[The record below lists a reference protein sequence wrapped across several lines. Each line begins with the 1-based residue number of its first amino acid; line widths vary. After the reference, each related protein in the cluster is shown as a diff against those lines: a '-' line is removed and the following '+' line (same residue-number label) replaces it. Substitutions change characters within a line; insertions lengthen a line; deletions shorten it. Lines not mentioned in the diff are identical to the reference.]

1 MEMQAYLEKVLHREV
16 RLTAYDDIAK
26 LPLIYRSTVRLH
38 VLNIDKQACL
48 LIEPLET
55 MALPDLRKCCKQTER
70 LRDAL
75 CFVSAYAQL
84 LCQRKPAEGR
94 YRFYV
99 GKSSTVFAF
108 HGCAA
113 EFLR

>member
-55 MALPDLRKCCKQTER
+55 MALPDCASVVSRQNVSLGCPV
-70 LRDAL
+70 L
-75 CFVSAYAQL
+75 CICIRSAIMPKKA
-84 LCQRKPAEGR
+84 C
-94 YRFYV
+94 
-99 GKSSTVFAF
+99 
-108 HGCAA
+108 
-113 EFLR
+113 